1 MTPFVLL
8 DNIRDGRAR
17 HYHDFVHRESLAAEA
32 LDTLDAL
39 LYKGWADNLH
49 CTLRIPYEFG
59 YSLNHLPGRPANLHI
74 DWYRN
79 YERLDSQGQKRFFS
93 RYLSENRGALRGLLI
108 NSSYRRDKCRYDQAI
123 ARIRA
128 RIRAGDLYQANYT
141 DILEA
146 DFSGDPLL
154 LYAALRTHQNAPYAA
169 FMAHPEDGHTLC
181 LSPECFWSLEK
192 GNIRTEP
199 MKGTAP
205 RPLRDEDLPAAIRKL
220 AKDPKNC
227 AENAMIVDLLRS
239 DLAKIAQP
247 HSIHV
252 RAPFHV
258 ADYGKILQM
267 TSKIEAKPR
276 RSVTIAEIIR
286 ATFPCGSITGAP
298 KRMAMQVIN
307 EIEGCP
313 RGLYT
318 GAIGY
323 LEPDGDHI
331 CGKFN
336 VAIRTLC
343 IDGNK
348 ARFGVGGGITIDST
362 ADGEYRECQTKA
374 AFLHLP
380 PTLAL
385 IETLLVENGAIHRLE
400 RHHRRLQ
407 ESAHSLGL
415 PAPPP
420 LVELR
425 TMIAEKL
432 PRQGTA
438 AKSRLQLRLSAE
450 RLKVKVFPLSPA
462 QAPPHVLLAAEA
474 LTNRDPL
481 RRFKTT
487 RRAPLDRAWRFAES
501 HNAFDALLF
510 NRNGELLEGGRS
522 NVFVLLEGKWHT
534 PAFTLDIIPG
544 VMRAHVLRHPALIG
558 ATRIHES
565 RLQRKDVLKAE
576 KILLTNSLRGIVQ
589 VTLLPY
595 PK

>member
-1 MTPFVLL
+1 MTPFALL

-17 HYHDFVHRESLAAEA
+17 HYHGFVRRESLAAEA

-39 LYKGWADNLH
+39 LGEGWADNLH

-59 YSLNHLPGRPANLHI
+59 YSLNHLPGRPANLHL
-74 DWYRN
+74 DWYRHC
-79 YERLDSQGQKRFFS
+79 ERLDSQDQERFFS
-93 RYLSENRGALRGLLI
+93 RYSSEHRGAVRGLLI
-108 NSSYRRDKCRYDQAI
+108 DACYRRDKCRYDDAI
-123 ARIRA
+123 ARIHE
-128 RIRAGDLYQANYT
+128 RIRAGDLYQVNYT
-141 DILEA
+141 DTLDA
-146 DFSGDPLL
+146 DFAGDPVL
-154 LYAALRTHQNAPYAA
+154 LYAALRARQNAAYAA
-169 FMAHPEDGHTLC
+169 LMAHPEDGHTLC
-181 LSPECFWSLEK
+181 LSPECFLSFGK
-192 GNIRTEP
+192 GKIRTEP
-199 MKGTAP
+199 MKGTAA
-205 RPLRDEDLPAAIRKL
+205 RPLRDEELPAAIRKL
-220 AKDPKNC
+220 AEDPKNC

-239 DLAKIAQP
+239 DLAKIARP
-247 HSIHV
+247 HSIRV

-258 ADYGKILQM
+258 ADYGKVLQM
-267 TSKIEAKPR
+267 TSGIEAKMR
-276 RSVTIAEIIR
+276 KSVTIAEIIR

-298 KRMAMQVIN
+298 KRMAMQVID
-307 EIEGCP
+307 EIEDRP

-343 IDGNK
+343 IDRNK
-348 ARFGVGGGITIDST
+348 ACFGVGGGITIDST

-407 ESAHSLGL
+407 ESAHSLSL

-432 PRQGTA
+432 PRRGIA

-450 RLKVKVFPLSPA
+450 RLEVKVFSLSPA
-462 QAPPHVLLAAEA
+462 QAPPHILLAAEA
-474 LTNRDPL
+474 LANRDPL

-487 RRAPLDRAWRFAES
+487 CRAPLDRAWRFAES
-501 HNAFDALLF
+501 RNAFDALLF

-534 PAFTLDIIPG
+534 PALTLDILPG

-558 ATRIHES
+558 ATRVHES
-565 RLQRKDVLKAE
+565 RLRRKDVLKAE
-576 KILLTNSLRGIVQ
+576 KILLTNSLRGILP